1 MFSSRS
7 FIVSG
12 LTPFVY
18 ACPWCLN
25 PFFAFEWE
33 DPAEG
38 TKQQLTWTRPP
49 EEFKNSTTIF
59 GEALASDLDSFQPE
73 NFSCWLLQYMDDLIL
88 AAENGENCWEGTKAL
103 LELLMMSG
111 YWVLKKKGT
120 DLQRG
125 GKIFGVCS
133 ERRHDAIRPV
143 QKRDHFENPTTKNQ
157 RTGRRVLG
165 CHWVL

>member
-1 MFSSRS
+1 MSESVLPMFSSRS

-18 ACPWCLN
+18 ACRWCLN

-73 NFSCWLLQYMDDLIL
+73 KFSCWLLQYMDDLIL
-88 AAENGENCWEGTKAL
+88 AAENEENCWEGTKAL

-111 YWVLKKKGT
+111 Y
-120 DLQRG
+120 
-125 GKIFGVCS
+125 
-133 ERRHDAIRPV
+133 
-143 QKRDHFENPTTKNQ
+143 
-157 RTGRRVLG
+157 
-165 CHWVL
+165 